1 MRDRWEFFIQ
11 LDSKSMNARLTNS
24 GNTRWAY
31 KAERNRWEAML
42 EATLADLSSGVASAT
57 SKRRV
62 TITRCYFG
70 RQQHRDHDNLVGGCK
85 AMVDALVRTGVLVDD
100 NAKGAQIFYR
110 QERATPT
117 GVRFLV
123 EEFAI
128 ELHTQMADGSL
139 VTRVL

>member
-1 MRDRWEFFIQ
+1 M
-11 LDSKSMNARLTNS
+11 
-24 GNTRWAY
+24 
-31 KAERNRWEAML
+31 
-42 EATLADLSSGVASAT
+42 
-57 SKRRV
+57 
-62 TITRCYFG
+62 
-70 RQQHRDHDNLVGGCK
+70 
-85 AMVDALVRTGVLVDD
+85 LVDD